1 METGSAGIVAKATV
15 YIQVTLA
22 VEKIEVKIEGHP
34 VKFFILVLRTGLAG
48 PERGHNFDTPRLI
61 SNLGYRFDRGGG
73 GGVEFCSS
81 NNF

>member
-22 VEKIEVKIEGHP
+22 VEKIVKKEGHP
-34 VKFFILVLRTGLAG
+34 VRFFILVLRTGLAG